1 MFIEIPQATEANA
14 RQYRT
19 AVSVFFFISGLG
31 YSTWASRIPSI
42 QQQLH
47 LNEAQLGLVLLAL
60 PIGLMLTMP
69 VTGKLLGSFSSRKI
83 MVIGAMVFN
92 LVLSLPGFTTSLW
105 QLALTLFCFGSSRNL
120 LNLSANSQA
129 VQVQHMY
136 PKSIM
141 TTFHGIWSIA
151 GSAGAGIGYLM
162 VSMQVAPSWHMLSV
176 SLLLLVFTLYYGVR
190 AYPDQ
195 PVPSPVKK
203 PAFSLPG
210 KSLLRFSFIC
220 FACMATENTMYDWS
234 SIYFHKVAGGT
245 ATAATACFMVYMGAM
260 TLGRFAGD
268 RLVARMGIK
277 NMLYYSGWLILS
289 GLVLTIALPHP
300 VITAIGFICTG
311 FGVSCIVPLVFSL
324 AGKSRDANSGQTLA
338 SISTIGYLGFLI
350 VPPLVG
356 FVAQA
361 THLRVSFGIMA
372 LCGLL
377 IVLMVRGLPE
387 AKKEAPVADTRAD
400 S

>member
-83 MVIGAMVFN
+83 MVMGALFFN
-92 LVLSLPGFTTSLW
+92 VVLSVPGFTTSLW

-120 LNLSANSQA
+120 LNLSANTQA
-129 VQVQHMY
+129 VQVQHLY

-162 VSMQVAPSWHMLSV
+162 VSMQVAPSWHMLMVSV
-176 SLLLLVFTLYYGVR
+176 LLLVFTLYYGPR

-195 PVPSPVKK
+195 PVPDPIKK

-234 SIYFHKVAGGT
+234 GIYFHKVAGGT
-245 ATAATACFMVYMGAM
+245 ATAATASFMVYMAAM
-260 TLGRFAGD
+260 TLGRFVGD
-268 RLVARMGIK
+268 RLVAEMGIK
-277 NMLYYSGWLILS
+277 NMLSYSGWLILS
-289 GLVLTIALPHP
+289 GLVLTICLPHP

-311 FGVSCIVPLVFSL
+311 LGVSCVVPLVFSL

-338 SISTIGYLGFLI
+338 SISTIGYLGFLV

-356 FVAQA
+356 IVAQA
-361 THLRVSFGIMA
+361 THLRVSFGIIA
-372 LCGLL
+372 LFGLL
-377 IVLMVRGLPE
+377 IILMVRGLPE
-387 AKKEAPVADTRAD
+387 SQQEAPGN
-400 S
+400 

>member
-1 MFIEIPQATEANA
+1 MFIEIPQTTDA
-14 RQYRT
+14 RQYRI

-83 MVIGAMVFN
+83 MVIGALIFN
-92 LVLSLPGFTTSLW
+92 LVLSVPGFTNSLW
-105 QLALTLFCFGSSRNL
+105 QLALTLFCFGSARNL
-120 LNLSANSQA
+120 MNLSMNAQA
-129 VQVQHMY
+129 VQVQHQY
-136 PKSIM
+136 SKSIM

-151 GSAGAGIGYLM
+151 GSTGAGIGYLM
-162 VSMQVAPSWHMLSV
+162 VSMNVAPSWHMLIVSV
-176 SLLLLVFTLYYGVR
+176 LLLAFTLYYGPKT
-190 AYPDQ
+190 YPDQ
-195 PVPSPVKK
+195 PIPQTTRK
-203 PAFSLPG
+203 PAFSLPD

-245 ATAATACFMVYMGAM
+245 PIAATATFMLYMAAM
-260 TLGRFAGD
+260 TTGRFVGD
-268 RLVARMGIK
+268 RLVARLGIR
-277 NMLYYSGWLILS
+277 NILFYSGWLILI
-289 GLVLTIALPHP
+289 GLLLAIFLPHP
-300 VITAIGFICTG
+300 VITTIGFMCTG
-311 FGVSCIVPLVFSL
+311 MGVSCIVPLVFSL
-324 AGKSRDANSGQTLA
+324 AGKSKTTNSGQTLA
-338 SISTIGYLGFLI
+338 SISTIGYLGFLV

-361 THLRVSFGIMA
+361 TSLRVSFGIMA
-372 LCGLL
+372 ICGLL
-377 IVLMVRGLPE
+377 IVLMVQGL
-387 AKKEAPVADTRAD
+387 KQD
-400 S
+400 